1 MSDQPRRPNLV
12 NDAAVADHHV
22 AQVFVAAADQGFRS
36 LDVFVTWFTA
46 GTAAALGLAAANLPK
61 LEGLISMSAIKLAT
75 PWLGA
80 ALLLVL
86 ISKFFGSLICTMAG
100 AVGESRK
107 IQREAVAAGEL
118 LPNAAA
124 YWAAVQRAKPWP
136 FSRFP
141 PRSQPLGRVVMRRLM
156 FSGLSALMAAACV
169 IAFWC
174 ALLAPAWS

>member
-1 MSDQPRRPNLV
+1 MSEQARRPNLV
-12 NDAAVADHHV
+12 NDAGVADHHV
-22 AQVFVAAADQGFRS
+22 GQVFVAAADQGFRS

-61 LEGLISMSAIKLAT
+61 LQGLISMSAIKSAT
-75 PWLGA
+75 PWLGV

-100 AVGESRK
+100 AAAESRR
-107 IQREAVAAGEL
+107 IQREAAAAGEL

-124 YWAAVQRAKPWP
+124 FLAAVQRAKPWP
-136 FSRFP
+136 LSRFP
-141 PRSQPLGRVVMRRLM
+141 QRSQPQGRVVMRRLM

-169 IAFWC
+169 VAFWFV
-174 ALLAPAWS
+174 LLAPAWS